1 MRHLANKTRRLRN
14 KYWLVPKGFE
24 VGSAVH
30 EVLRD
35 GTARIKNSGL
45 SGTTRSVTSE

>member
-1 MRHLANKTRRLRN
+1 MRRLANKTRGLRN

-30 EVLRD
+30 EVLRG